1 MREVSFPSTK
11 VLCYDSEKYQVRD
24 TYLLILNC
32 YMTTKNAKEETIK
45 SHIQLL
51 KLCMSATEDY

>member
-1 MREVSFPSTK
+1 MK

-45 SHIQLL
+45 SHIKLL
-51 KLCMSATEDY
+51 KLCMPSTGDY